1 MKLTSTLLIAFFF
14 LLNANLQAQKSLA
27 AKLGYDEDAK
37 LLIIH
42 SDDVGVSHSEN
53 IATFLALKVGMV
65 NSGSIMMPCPWVAEV
80 ADYVKKNPTTD
91 FGLHLTL
98 TSEWKYMKWGP
109 VAPLDKVPSLVN
121 ELGFFYDNCLEFGQK
136 AKPAEVEIELR
147 AQIEKAIK
155 MGIQPTH
162 LDTHMGCLVYN
173 SPEVFGVYLKLGRE
187 YKIPVMLGRFFLQA
201 APQRFKDLVTKED
214 IILENLYTA
223 NPSDFESGMAN
234 YYEKVLTNLSEGVS
248 ILLIHTA
255 FDDAEMQA
263 LTIDHPEWGAQ
274 WRQADF
280 DFFTSAACKEIL
292 QKEKIQLV
300 TWREIQ
306 KAIYGK

>member
-1 MKLTSTLLIAFFF
+1 MRLTSLLFIAFFF
-14 LLNANLQAQKSLA
+14 LLKGNLAAQNSLA
-27 AKLGYDEDAK
+27 SKLGYDEDAK

-42 SDDVGVSHSEN
+42 ADDVGVSHSEN
-53 IATFLALKVGMV
+53 MATFLALKIGMV
-65 NSGSIMMPCPWVAEV
+65 NSGSVMMPCPWVAEV
-80 ADYVKKNPTTD
+80 ADYVKKNTKTD

-109 VAPLDKVPSLVN
+109 VAPLGKVPSLVN
-121 ELGFFYDNCLEFGQK
+121 EFGFFYDNCLEFGQK
-136 AKPAEVEIELR
+136 AKPEEVEIELR

-201 APQRFKDLVTKED
+201 APQKFKDLVTKD
-214 IILENLYTA
+214 DVIIENLYTA

-234 YYEKVLTNLSEGVS
+234 YYENVLTNLSSGVH
-248 ILLIHTA
+248 ILLIHTG
-255 FDDAEMQA
+255 FDNAEMQA
-263 LTIDHPEWGAQ
+263 MTIDHPDWGAK

-280 DFFTSAACKEIL
+280 DFFTSEKCKAIL

-300 TWREIQ
+300 TWRDIKE
-306 KAIYGK
+306 AIYGK

>member
-1 MKLTSTLLIAFFF
+1 MKLTSTLIIALLFF
-14 LLNANLQAQKSLA
+14 LNGNIQAQKSLA
-27 AKLGYDEDAK
+27 AKLGYDENAK

-42 SDDVGVSHSEN
+42 ADDVGVTHSEN

-80 ADYVKKNPTTD
+80 ADYVKKNSTTD

-109 VAPLDKVPSLVN
+109 VAPLEQVPSLVN
-121 ELGFFYDNCLEFGQK
+121 DLGFFYDNCLEFGQK

-223 NPSDFESGMAN
+223 NPSDYESGMAN
-234 YYEKVLTNLSEGVS
+234 YYEKVLSNLSEGVS

-263 LTIDHPEWGAQ
+263 LTIDHPDWGAK

-280 DFFTSAACKEIL
+280 DFFTSKACQEIL
-292 QKEKIQLV
+292 QKEKIQMV

-306 KAIYGK
+306 KAMYGK